1 MAMPQ
6 REIVR
11 QRERE
16 RKEERG
22 NTQSQGRRHTHTHT
36 GGGSKMQ
43 TIATLI
49 QLTKWTVARQG
60 HAGHARGRGRGRVW
74 VGVDAAS
81 GSVPGPCDTTKKL
94 WSPSTESSHESKSET
109 MHGERAEKE

>member
-1 MAMPQ
+1 
-6 REIVR
+6 
-11 QRERE
+11 
-16 RKEERG
+16 
-22 NTQSQGRRHTHTHT
+22 
-36 GGGSKMQ
+36 MQ

-109 MHGERAEKE
+109 MHGERVEKEREAEEGGQGVGPGWLSGVAAKQGSTQSGGKIWSGVK